1 MNLNKLAT
9 AALAI
14 GVTYVR
20 DRLIDS
26 PVGGLISEVE
36 DVISYI
42 DEKRE
47 SVISL
52 DDLRTY
58 EEDYDFA
65 LEEKECIENCFE
77 DEYEDYYEDM
87 CPCYYLEDEEDD
99 NDKIVVRKLFK
110 NR

>member
-9 AALAI
+9 VALAI

-20 DRLIDS
+20 DKLIES
-26 PVGGLISEVE
+26 PIGGLISEVE

-42 DEKRE
+42 DEKKE
-47 SVISL
+47 SVISI

-58 EEDYDFA
+58 EEDYEFA

-77 DEYEDYYEDM
+77 DEYEYYYEDV
-87 CPCYYLEDEEDD
+87 CPCYQEYEEDD
-99 NDKIVVRKLFK
+99 NKIVVRKLFK